1 MCHKREK
8 KNVKEWLREEEKAF
22 RYVYNSIGR
31 CQFLQIKTEGNFNG
45 NSINYESDE
54 SSYFQ

>member
-1 MCHKREK
+1 M
-8 KNVKEWLREEEKAF
+8 EEKAF

-31 CQFLQIKTEGNFNG
+31 SQFLRIKTEGNFNG
-45 NSINYESDE
+45 NNINYESDG